1 MAVKNHRDALAAVDD
16 LAARARTEN
25 FPHIDVSHAVLRQLR
40 AYERPADRGLAL
52 LTASALAVAAIVA
65 IMSFSDFAGA
75 LDPLAVM
82 METTVASLI

>member
-1 MAVKNHRDALAAVDD
+1 MAAKNHRDELAAVDD
-16 LAARARTEN
+16 LAARARTES

-52 LTASALAVAAIVA
+52 LTASALGVAVIVA
-65 IMSFSDFAGA
+65 IMAFSDFAGA

-82 METTVASLI
+82 MDATVASLI

>member
-1 MAVKNHRDALAAVDD
+1 MAVKDHRDELAALDD
-16 LAARARTEN
+16 LAARARTEI
-25 FPHIDVSHAVLRQLR
+25 FAHIDVSHAVLRQLR

-65 IMSFSDFAGA
+65 IVSFSDFAGA

-82 METTVASLI
+82 MDATVASLI